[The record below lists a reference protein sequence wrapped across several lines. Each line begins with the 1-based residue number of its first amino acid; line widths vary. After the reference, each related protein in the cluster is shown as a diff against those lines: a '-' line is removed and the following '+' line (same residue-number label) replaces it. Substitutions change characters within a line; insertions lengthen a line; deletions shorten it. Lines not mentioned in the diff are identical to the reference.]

1 MKKLG
6 CMVLVILLII
16 VIGGAGYGW
25 LQMQPTAKSEQAI
38 EIQIQQGMGTS
49 KIADLLDQEG
59 LIKNSLL
66 FKVYLKTKNEG
77 KSFKAGKY
85 AMTPGMTY
93 DEIIKKLNT
102 GDVIPDEVIR
112 FTIPEGYTVI
122 QMAEKLSTEHGLNK
136 DEFLKLANE
145 PAVFTSAETG
155 SIPSEAPLLHR
166 LEGYLFPETYELK
179 KGSTEKDII
188 QRMLDELDKKV
199 KQLPTGWEQQMKEHN
214 LDFHQLMTV
223 ASLIERE
230 VVVDS
235 ERGLVAGVIY
245 NRLKQNK
252 PLQIDATIQYLF
264 DKPKDR
270 LFNKDLKIES
280 PYNTYLHDGLPPG
293 PIASPSLAS
302 IEAALNPTPSKYLY
316 YVTKKD
322 GTQTHLFAETYKQHL
337 ANIKKSKETAQ

>member
-1 MKKLG
+1 MKKF
-6 CMVLVILLII
+6 VLTCVIILLVI

-25 LQMQPTAKSEQAI
+25 LQMQPTSASEQAK
-38 EIQIQQGMGTS
+38 EVQIKQGMGTS
-49 KIADLLDQEG
+49 KIADVLEQEG
-59 LIKNSLL
+59 LIKNSLI
-66 FKVYLKTKNEG
+66 FKVYLKVNKEG
-77 KSFKAGKY
+77 SKFKAGKY
-85 AMTPGMTY
+85 ALTPGLTY
-93 DEIIKKLNT
+93 QEIIAKLNA

-112 FTIPEGYTVI
+112 FTIPEGYTI
-122 QMAEKLSTEHGLNK
+122 NQIADKLSADHQV
-136 DEFLKLANE
+136 DRAEFLSLVDDAAAFKL
-145 PAVFTSAETG
+145 PASTE
-155 SIPSEAPLLHR
+155 IPTDTKLIHQ

-179 KGSTEKDII
+179 KGSTAKDMI
-188 QRMLDELDKKV
+188 QRMLNELDKKLAT
-199 KQLPTGWEQQMKEHN
+199 LPSDWEQKMKAQN
-214 LDFHQLMTV
+214 LNFHQLMTV

-270 LFNKDLKIES
+270 LYNKDLKIES

-302 IEAALNPTPSKYLY
+302 IEAALNPEPSKYLY

-322 GTQTHLFAETYKQHL
+322 GSQSHLFAVTYKEHL
-337 ANIKKSKETAQ
+337 ENIKKSKEMAK

>member
-1 MKKLG
+1 MKKMG
-6 CMVLVILLII
+6 CAVLVILLII

-38 EIQIQQGMGTS
+38 NIPIEQGMGSS
-49 KIADLLDQEG
+49 KIADLLENEG
-59 LIKNSLL
+59 IIKNSLV

-93 DEIIKKLNT
+93 DEIIQKLNT

-112 FTIPEGYTVI
+112 FTIPEGYTVA
-122 QMAEKLSTEHGLNK
+122 QMAEKLSTEYGFNK
-136 DEFLKLANE
+136 EEFLKLSNDPSA
-145 PAVFTSAETG
+145 FTSSLTG
-155 SIPSEAPLLHR
+155 SIPADAPLLHR

-179 KGSTEKDII
+179 KGSTEQDVI
-188 QRMLDELDKKV
+188 QRMLDELDKRT
-199 KQLPTGWEQQMKEHN
+199 KQLPSGWEQQMKNHH

-245 NRLKQNK
+245 NRLEKGM

-302 IEAALNPTPSKYLY
+302 IEAALYPTPSKYLY

-322 GTQTHLFAETYKQHL
+322 GTQTHLFAETYQEHL